1 MSQRKT
7 NNWTRRPDGTIE
19 LELTQGQVAL
29 IDEVDLERV
38 LPLRWFAHHNGDR
51 YCVISHTD
59 GVSRIDRALYLHRFI
74 LDAPKDMC
82 VDHINANALDNRR
95 CNIRLATKQQN
106 AMNQRR
112 HSNNRSSRFKGVWW
126 EVRRN
131 KWRAYIRAE
140 GKIKHIGLFTEE
152 QDAARAYNLAA
163 LRYYGEF
170 ANLNQLCPVC
180 RFQIAGRESARSE
193 LSSETELRLSYPVEP
208 EEQIQL

>member
-1 MSQRKT
+1 MSQRKA
-7 NNWTRRPDGTIE
+7 NNWIRRPDGTIE
-19 LELTQGQVAL
+19 LELTQGQKAL
-29 IDEVDLERV
+29 IDEVDLGRV
-38 LPLRWFAHHNGDR
+38 LPYKWFAHRNKLG
-51 YCVISHTD
+51 YCVMSHTD
-59 GVSRIDRALYLHRFI
+59 GIKRRSRTAYLHRFI
-74 LDAPKDMC
+74 LDAPNSMC
-82 VDHINANALDNRR
+82 VDHINGNPLDNRR

-126 EVRRN
+126 EARRN

-140 GKIKHIGLFTEE
+140 GKIKHIGLFDRE

-163 LRYYGEF
+163 LHYYGEF

-180 RFQIAGRESARSE
+180 PFQMAGRESAKQERV
-193 LSSETELRLSYPVEP
+193 LSYPVET